1 MNIEKTC
8 RRISKELN
16 EDVQLVHDIV
26 MFQFKFIEDV
36 MKDDYDTH
44 DILINKLFRFKLKPR
59 FENNKQQNYSPNY
72 EESK

>member
-1 MNIEKTC
+1 
-8 RRISKELN
+8 
-16 EDVQLVHDIV
+16 
-26 MFQFKFIEDV
+26 